1 MIGLAAILHAAAI
14 GPQGG
19 YQLFTA
25 SGTFTVPA
33 GVTSICAVAIGRGG
47 PYFDDDGSG
56 NTGAG
61 GGGSLSYRNA
71 IPTTPGEALGV
82 LITGTVIDPYTEG
95 SSILLRSGTTLLG
108 AGAGRIPASGGAF
121 AIAGSVGFGGGQGAY
136 SDQGSGTMDGAGA
149 GGFTSAGQ
157 SGNGTRT
164 RRGGGGSNPFIN
176 SAGALAGASAN
187 LNGVNYGGGA
197 AYGGVAGAG
206 CVLIMWGDGF
216 SFPSNIVSP

>member
-1 MIGLAAILHAAAI
+1 MIPGLAAILHAAAI

-33 GVTSICAVAIGRGG
+33 DVTSVCVVAIGRGG

-61 GGGSLSYRNA
+61 GGGALAYRNA
-71 IPTTPGEALGV
+71 IPTTPGEALI
-82 LITGTVIDPYTEG
+82 ITITETVIDPYSEG
-95 SSILLRSGTTLLG
+95 VSVFRRGGTTLVG
-108 AGAGRIPASGGAF
+108 AGAGKIPGSGGPF
-121 AIAGSVGFGGGQGAY
+121 GTGVTGFIGGQGAY

-157 SGNGTRT
+157 SGNGSRT